1 VTCPFCLQTF
11 LVSSESE
18 KSQYLAHKRT
28 HFTCN
33 LCGLA
38 FNYAKAYEAHMSVVH
53 QVCNFKC
60 DDCGSEYKRLQDLN
74 SHRTARHSA
83 DAEIG
88 PTPCDVCG
96 RTFSSVY
103 HVRAHRLSLHTH
115 MKCSLCPHVS
125 KGSQGAHR
133 HLKQAHCETPSVCEE
148 CGKSFGTRKSL
159 RVHRVNVHTP
169 DGEKPFKCTV
179 CDKEFLNRA

>member
-1 VTCPFCLQTF
+1 VKSRNTCPT
-11 LVSSESE
+11 SEPIS
-18 KSQYLAHKRT
+18 YVI
-28 HFTCN
+28 
-33 LCGLA
+33 CGLA
-38 FNYAKAYEAHMSVVH
+38 LNYAKAYEAHMSVAH

-60 DDCGSEYKRLQDLN
+60 DDCGSEYKRLQGLN
-74 SHRTARHSA
+74 SHRTGRRSLSQGKMTLRRRRDWMDPHHVTFAA
-83 DAEIG
+83 G
-88 PTPCDVCG
+88 LFPVC
-96 RTFSSVY
+96 TTCELTTSVY
-103 HVRAHRLSLHTH
+103 ISTH
-115 MKCSLCPHVS
+115 MKCILCPHVS